1 MTNLIIWILY
11 ELIFTKTVT
20 EVSVLQV
27 GCKTGS
33 QETVKNKCQSVF
45 SSLAQLKYKRE
56 CMHNLSFGL
65 LLKNNSWF

>member
-20 EVSVLQV
+20 EVSVLHV

-33 QETVKNKCQSVF
+33 QETVKDKC
-45 SSLAQLKYKRE
+45 
-56 CMHNLSFGL
+56 LSACL
-65 LLKNNSWF
+65 